1 MIKLGIGYSLKS
13 DNSNWS
19 AREGSLVVLKSGD
32 GIIQVNNDKGKP
44 VILIVLGLVCNK
56 IQAWTVN
63 LARKGGEPEDEG
75 REVILDD
82 QYDDWN
88 QQSWN
93 DVVSDC
99 SKTVKPSKL
108 RS

>member
-1 MIKLGIGYSLKS
+1 M
-13 DNSNWS
+13 
-19 AREGSLVVLKSGD
+19 
-32 GIIQVNNDKGKP
+32 
-44 VILIVLGLVCNK
+44 
-56 IQAWTVN
+56 N